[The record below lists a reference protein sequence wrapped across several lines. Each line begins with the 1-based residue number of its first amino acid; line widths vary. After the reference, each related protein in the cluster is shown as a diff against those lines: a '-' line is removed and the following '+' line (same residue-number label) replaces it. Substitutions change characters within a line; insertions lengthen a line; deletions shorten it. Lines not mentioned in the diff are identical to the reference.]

1 MQRVSARHSAPGGEE
16 VMSSGSDVG
25 DSIGALDDE
34 TRELVRLAV
43 TIAMGSEPRLRE
55 AMRTTVQ
62 AEVRPEW
69 VEEVILQSYL
79 FAGFPRALNAAREW
93 RRASGQPAP
102 RDELPASDGDADLW
116 RKRGEATCEV
126 VYGEF
131 YQPLRHNIRDL
142 HPALDEWM
150 IVDGYGK
157 VLSREAL
164 DLKRRELC
172 IIAVCA
178 AAEQDRQLHSHLH
191 GARNAG
197 ASPGEVDDALAV
209 ADEYLDSDAR
219 HRVQLL
225 WARVRGK

>member
-1 MQRVSARHSAPGGEE
+1 
-16 VMSSGSDVG
+16 MSSGSG
-25 DSIGALDDE
+25 DGDTIGALDAE

-55 AMRTTVQ
+55 AMRNTVQ

-102 RDELPASDGDADLW
+102 RNEPPASDGDADLW